1 MSKRPPTAFTVRY
14 GGSVRTLTI
23 QVSIIEHGG
32 EPPPNRGPVDMH
44 PATAIVDT
52 GATGTS
58 ITGAFAQR
66 LSLIQTGFGLL
77 SGIGMDRQRCRT
89 FTVDIGMPNS
99 VLIIGQRVSEVP
111 FLEGADI
118 LLGMDILTLGDL
130 AITQDSE
137 GRTVLSCQFPP
148 GNPIDFVP
156 ASNQAHSRLVA
167 KMTRSQP
174 KSSSSR
180 RRRRQ

>member
-1 MSKRPPTAFTVRY
+1 
-14 GGSVRTLTI
+14 
-23 QVSIIEHGG
+23 
-32 EPPPNRGPVDMH
+32 MH

-52 GATGTS
+52 GATSTS
-58 ITGAFAQR
+58 ITEALAQR
-66 LSLIQTGFGLL
+66 LALTQTGFGLL

-99 VLIIGQRVSEVP
+99 VLIIGQRVAEVP

-137 GRTVLSCQFPP
+137 GRTVLSYRFPP
-148 GNPIDFVP
+148 GSPIDFVP
-156 ASNQAHSRLVA
+156 TSNQAHLRMMA

-174 KSSSSR
+174 KSNT
-180 RRRRQ
+180 RRQRQ